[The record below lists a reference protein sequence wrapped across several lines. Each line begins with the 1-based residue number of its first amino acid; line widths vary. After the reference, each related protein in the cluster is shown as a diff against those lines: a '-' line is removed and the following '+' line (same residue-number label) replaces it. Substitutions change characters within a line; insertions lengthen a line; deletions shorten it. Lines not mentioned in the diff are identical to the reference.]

1 MKTNLL
7 ALLVV
12 SAHPMFSRAQE
23 TALNPIDTLLTET
36 VERVLPAPK
45 KDTVNLTDSLGKK
58 QGHWIFFGSDFPN
71 SGVGAY
77 DILEEGTFE
86 DGERT
91 GLWFRYGP
99 DKQIRAVMLFRID
112 PKTKASV
119 RDQFYN
125 YSYYTNGNLK
135 RKPVIGA
142 CRTMSDYYVYTQNG
156 ELQEAELFDENC
168 NTTCKI
174 QQIKKGE
181 LDSVS
186 ILIVDNS
193 FTVSPEVASEHPPT
207 NTISFDQSGEYYVDY
222 NHRIFQVGR
231 FEKGQ
236 FLDGREYLFDEM
248 MRAQRVRYYE
258 GGKLV
263 KTVVK

>member
-7 ALLVV
+7 VLLAL
-12 SAHPMFSRAQE
+12 SAQSLSVRAQE
-23 TALNPIDTLLTET
+23 AGPASDTLLDEMAET
-36 VERVLPAPK
+36 LPPLK
-45 KDTVNLTDSLGKK
+45 KDTINLTDSLGKK
-58 QGHWIFFGSDFPN
+58 QGRWIFFGSDFPN

-86 DGERT
+86 NGERT
-91 GLWFRYGP
+91 GTWFRYGP
-99 DKQIRAVMLFRID
+99 NRQIKAVMLFRID
-112 PKTKASV
+112 PKTGRSV

-125 YSYYTNGNLK
+125 YSYYPNGGLK

-142 CRTMSDYYVYTQNG
+142 CRTMSDYYVYTQSG

-193 FTVSPEVASEHPPT
+193 FTLKPESAGECQPT
-207 NTISFDQSGEYYVDY
+207 STISFDQSGEYYVDY
-222 NHRIFQVGR
+222 AHRIFQVGR
-231 FEKGQ
+231 FEKGR